1 MEVDQ
6 NHMVCRV
13 EVGYPV
19 VPVRFS
25 RSLGSPL
32 LELDDMAEVY
42 SHQRMARTNRY
53 GDNLF
58 LPRPRNG
65 TARSKEALPAV
76 G

>member
-1 MEVDQ
+1 M
-6 NHMVCRV
+6 

-32 LELDDMAEVY
+32 LELDVMAEVY

-53 GDNLF
+53 GDNML

-65 TARSKEALPAV
+65 TARGKDALPAV